1 MMYRGERGTERKSR
15 RAREYE
21 RASIRERERERVN
34 ENKGRRGT
42 SARPE
47 IVEKDSR
54 RMGELILSYSDEFFE
69 GQFCNAGIL
78 D

>member
-1 MMYRGERGTERKSR
+1 MYRGERGTERKSR
-15 RAREYE
+15 RARESE
-21 RASIRERERERVN
+21 RASIRERERVN